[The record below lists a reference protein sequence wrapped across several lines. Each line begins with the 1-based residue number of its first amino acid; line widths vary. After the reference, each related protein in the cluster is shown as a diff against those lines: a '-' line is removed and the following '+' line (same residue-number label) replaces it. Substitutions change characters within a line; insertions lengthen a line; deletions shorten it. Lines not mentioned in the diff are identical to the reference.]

1 MITRREFSK
10 YCVAG
15 AALLSSKSEAS
26 GQMQEAHKP
35 KNLHWDYDLLIKG
48 GTVVDPAQKINGAL
62 DVAIK
67 DGKIFEVSSNLPEGR
82 ARQVFWAKDKIVTP
96 GLIDLHVHAYDGVT
110 AGMNADHYC
119 MPRGTTT
126 CVDAGSL
133 GCLFIKRFV
142 EDIVANR
149 TTRVY
154 GLVHIAA
161 LGAVTGL
168 DYVQDD
174 LNWID
179 PDMAAEAA
187 IENKPAVVGIKVH
200 LQTSKSRHPKEME
213 MEFIKRALQAA
224 ETAKLPMMAHLND
237 TYYPLKNHLNLM
249 RRGDVFTH
257 CFNDFPQTRIIDA
270 NGKILPEVREA
281 RERGVIFDTAI
292 GHGHPHFRFNVAEKC
307 IQQGF
312 LPDTISTDL
321 NNEHA
326 VEYVFDLPTTVSRF
340 LALGMSF
347 DKALE
352 CVTTNPAK
360 VFDYG
365 VSLGSLQKGSEAD
378 VGIFELQEGKF
389 EFLDGGGAK
398 RLGHQ
403 KLLNKASICRGELFV
418 NQV

>member
-1 MITRREFSK
+1 
-10 YCVAG
+10 
-15 AALLSSKSEAS
+15 
-26 GQMQEAHKP
+26 MQEAHKA
-35 KNLHWDYDLLIKG
+35 KNAHQDYDLLIKG
-48 GTVVDPAQKINGAL
+48 GTVVDPGQNINSAL
-62 DVAIK
+62 DVAVK
-67 DGKIFEVSSNLPEGR
+67 DGKIAATAANIPETR
-82 ARQVFWAKDKIVTP
+82 ARQVFWAKGRIVTP

-126 CVDAGSL
+126 CVDAGSM

-142 EDIVANR
+142 EDIVDNR
-149 TTRVY
+149 MTRVY
-154 GLVHIAA
+154 ALVHIAA

-174 LNWID
+174 PNWID

-187 IENKPAVVGIKVH
+187 IQNKPAVVGIKVH

-213 MEFIKRALQAA
+213 KEFMKRALQAA
-224 ETAKLPMMAHLND
+224 EMAKLPLMVHLND
-237 TYYPLKNHLNLM
+237 TYYPLKEHLNLM
-249 RRGDVFTH
+249 RKGDVFTH
-257 CFNDFPQTRIIDA
+257 CFNDFPNTRMLDA
-270 NGKILPEVREA
+270 NGKILREVHDA

-292 GHGHPHFRFNVAEKC
+292 GHGHPHFRFDVAEKC

-340 LALGMSF
+340 LALGLTL
-347 DKALE
+347 DQALK
-352 CVTTNPAK
+352 CVTVNPSK

-365 VSLGSLQKGSEAD
+365 VSLGSLHAGSEAD
-378 VGIFELQEGKF
+378 IGIFEIQEGSF

-398 RLGHQ
+398 RIGRQ
-403 KLLNKASICRGELFV
+403 MMVNKAAVCRGQLFV

>member
-1 MITRREFSK
+1 MITRRDFSK
-10 YCVAG
+10 SFLAG
-15 AALLSSKSEAS
+15 TALLTS
-26 GQMQEAHKP
+26 GAGSFAQMQEAHKA
-35 KNLHWDYDLLIKG
+35 KNAHQDYDLLIKG
-48 GTVVDPAQKINGAL
+48 GTVVDPGQKVNSAMDIA
-62 DVAIK
+62 VK
-67 DGKIFEVSSNLPEGR
+67 DGKVAATAANIPESR
-82 ARQVFWAKDKIVTP
+82 ARQVFSAKGRIVTP
-96 GLIDLHVHAYDGVT
+96 GLIDLHVHAYDDVT

-126 CVDAGSL
+126 CVDAGSM

-149 TTRVY
+149 MTRVY
-154 GLVHIAA
+154 ALVHIAA

-187 IENKPAVVGIKVH
+187 IQNKPSVVGIKVH

-213 MEFIKRALQAA
+213 MEFIRRALQAA
-224 ETAKLPMMAHLND
+224 ELAKLPMMAHLND
-237 TYYPLKNHLNLM
+237 TYYPLKDHLSLM
-249 RRGDVFTH
+249 RKGDIFTH
-257 CFNDFPQTRIIDA
+257 CFNDFPQTRILDA

-292 GHGHPHFRFNVAEKC
+292 GHGHPHFRFDVAEKC
-307 IQQGF
+307 LQQGF

-340 LALGMSF
+340 LALGMTL

-352 CVTTNPAK
+352 CVTVNPSK

-365 VSLGSLQKGSEAD
+365 VSLGSLQVGSEAD
-378 VGIFELQEGKF
+378 IGIFEIQDGSF

-398 RLGHQ
+398 RIGRQ
-403 KLLNKASICRGELFV
+403 RMVNKATVSRGELFV